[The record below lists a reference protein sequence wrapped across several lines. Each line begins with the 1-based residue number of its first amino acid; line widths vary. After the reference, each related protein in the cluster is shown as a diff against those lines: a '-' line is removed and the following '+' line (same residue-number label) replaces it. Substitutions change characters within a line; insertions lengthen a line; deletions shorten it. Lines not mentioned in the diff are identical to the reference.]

1 MIGPVGGAGQPV
13 DRGNRRLGA
22 GGEHQSA
29 RRAELLPASDDGAA
43 AGHGGAATDEPAALA
58 GEPFNGDRVVPVVG
72 GLLPDPP
79 GHDRP
84 VRLNGGVPGQLAGPS
99 RLGEGVRRPDDHLAR
114 HASPVR
120 AFPADQGRL
129 DAHHIQARFGEAPG
143 DELPAHTEPDHD
155 HVGINSHLRAPCTAR
170 IERLS

>member
-1 MIGPVGGAGQPV
+1 MIGPVGGTGQPV
-13 DRGNRRLGA
+13 DRGNRRLGP

-29 RRAELLPASDDGAA
+29 RRAELLSASDDGAA
-43 AGHGGAATDEPAALA
+43 AGHGGATTDEPAALA
-58 GEPFNGDRVVPVVG
+58 GEPLNGDRVIPVVG

-84 VRLNGGVPGQLAGPS
+84 VRLNGGVSGQLADPS

-129 DAHHIQARFGEAPG
+129 DAHHIQARVGEASG
-143 DELPAHTEPDHD
+143 DELPTHTEPDHD
-155 HVGINSHLRAPCTAR
+155 HVGINSHYGPFHCAH
-170 IERLS
+170 

>member
-1 MIGPVGGAGQPV
+1 MIGPVGSTGRAV
-13 DRGNRRLGA
+13 DRGNRRLGP

-29 RRAELLPASDDGAA
+29 RRAELAPAGDDGAA
-43 AGHGGAATDEPAALA
+43 AGHGGATADEPAALA
-58 GEPFNGDRVVPVVG
+58 GEPLNRDRVVPVVS

-84 VRLNGGVPGQLAGPS
+84 VRLNAGVSRQLADPS

-114 HASPVR
+114 NASPVR

-129 DAHHIQARFGEAPG
+129 DAHHIQARVGEASG

-155 HVGINSHLRAPCTAR
+155 HVGINSHYGPFHCAL
-170 IERLS
+170 